1 MASVEKTPY
10 LLVLTVLIEIAYL
23 EIVLYKHLL
32 GGYLISLKIPVVGEN
47 APNIVKL
54 ALTTNHAILPLFKNP
69 LIYFCAVNCRHV
81 FEIHFLVNPAKLH
94 LMQFCNTFCNM
105 I

>member
-1 MASVEKTPY
+1 MRRASACDF
-10 LLVLTVLIEIAYL
+10 TVHSLILHNAYL

-54 ALTTNHAILPLFKNP
+54 ALTTNHAILPLSKDP
-69 LIYFCAVNCRHV
+69 LIYFR
-81 FEIHFLVNPAKLH
+81 FEIHFLVNPANLH
-94 LMQFCNTFCNM
+94 YVPIFFEYDLTYNLPNYKNT
-105 I
+105 

>member
-1 MASVEKTPY
+1 MGN
-10 LLVLTVLIEIAYL
+10 LIEIAYL

-54 ALTTNHAILPLFKNP
+54 ALTTNHAILPLFKDP

-94 LMQFCNTFCNM
+94 YLHSLNLPDYKNT
-105 I
+105 